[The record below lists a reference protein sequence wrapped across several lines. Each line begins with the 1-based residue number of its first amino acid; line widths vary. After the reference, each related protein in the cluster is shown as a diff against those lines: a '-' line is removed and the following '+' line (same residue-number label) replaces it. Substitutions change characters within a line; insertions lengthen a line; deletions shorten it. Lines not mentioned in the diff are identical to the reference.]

1 LGLSVRTLV
10 LPASEEVRLLSSTSL
25 KQHYTISHLLT
36 IVVNLVASL
45 SKLLAT
51 LADLLAPITFL
62 LAALIFQRFTG
73 LIALACCNVLD
84 TLVYLRD
91 TLTSLMY
98 TLAYLL
104 DTLGS

>member
-1 LGLSVRTLV
+1 V

-45 SKLLAT
+45 SKLLA
-51 LADLLAPITFL
+51 PITFL
-62 LAALIFQRFTG
+62 LAALIFQQFTG
-73 LIALACCNVLD
+73 LIALACCTCNVLD